1 MNLKALSEIV
11 HCQNCGEALLKANDE
26 TAELKCENCKQSYP
40 VKSGVP
46 VFLSETDY
54 EKSAETAIHKEQG
67 SVFNYVDHYQKDGVE
82 SDYFRARD
90 AGTEHLDKRIHQT
103 IFSHIEK
110 KAGRILDVGC
120 GRAWVAQKL
129 CPLNFEVVSMDISLE
144 NTTGALERYPYPNH
158 AAVVADVF
166 SLPFNEGVF
175 DYVIASEIIE
185 HVVDPV
191 KFVANLI
198 KVLKPGGKLII
209 TSPYKEK
216 LSYSLCI
223 HCNKPTP
230 LHAHIHSF
238 DENILT
244 SLYKG
249 DDLKSC
255 TYHTFANKLPIHL
268 KMHSA
273 LRFFNFRCWKTFDG
287 LLNRIIKK
295 PIRILV
301 KWEKAGI

>member
-110 KAGRILDVGC
+110 KSG
-120 GRAWVAQKL
+120 
-129 CPLNFEVVSMDISLE
+129 
-144 NTTGALERYPYPNH
+144 
-158 AAVVADVF
+158 
-166 SLPFNEGVF
+166 
-175 DYVIASEIIE
+175 
-185 HVVDPV
+185 
-191 KFVANLI
+191 
-198 KVLKPGGKLII
+198 
-209 TSPYKEK
+209 
-216 LSYSLCI
+216 
-223 HCNKPTP
+223 
-230 LHAHIHSF
+230 
-238 DENILT
+238 
-244 SLYKG
+244 
-249 DDLKSC
+249 
-255 TYHTFANKLPIHL
+255 
-268 KMHSA
+268 
-273 LRFFNFRCWKTFDG
+273 
-287 LLNRIIKK
+287 
-295 PIRILV
+295 
-301 KWEKAGI
+301 